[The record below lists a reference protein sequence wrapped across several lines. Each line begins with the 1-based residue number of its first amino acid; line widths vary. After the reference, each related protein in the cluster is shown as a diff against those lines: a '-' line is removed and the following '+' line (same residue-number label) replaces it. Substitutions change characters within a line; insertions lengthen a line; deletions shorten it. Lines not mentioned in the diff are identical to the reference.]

1 MVKFFWYNAF
11 VRYVFLTRKSGN
23 VHANKTT
30 KGWTFEVDWKEVTS
44 KWVPLADLKHSNPVE
59 LIEYAVSNQ
68 LQEDP
73 AFKWQVKDVL
83 RQRYQIIY
91 KFKKKYWQ
99 KSHNFGIR
107 IPNMVKEALDIDKST
122 CNNFW
127 ELDIQKEMANVR
139 IEF

>member
-44 KWVPLADLKHSNPVE
+44 KWVPLADLKHSNPVD

-91 KFKKKYWQ
+91 NFKAIYWR
-99 KSHNFGIR
+99 KTHKFGII
-107 IPNMVKEALDIDKST
+107 IPRTVKEVLGINNST
-122 CNNFW
+122 GTKCW
-127 ELDIQKEMANVR
+127 
-139 IEF
+139 